1 MAIVQCVPNFSEG
14 RDLDKMDPLVVI
26 IQGQQFK
33 LKNLNNLVASIF
45 GKSYFDLSQEERLK
59 VRYEKAH
66 AISQFH
72 KYLPIVNTEQ
82 GTYGDNFD
90 IVKKD
95 YDFENAFIIDDDY
108 SYILSL
114 CKINSFMLL
123 EVRNSN
129 IFTGLID
136 KSKIKDDLVVI
147 NHFAKEILDE
157 LYN

>member
-1 MAIVQCVPNFSEG
+1 
-14 RDLDKMDPLVVI
+14 MDPLVVI

-72 KYLPIVNTEQ
+72 EYLPIVNTEQ

-136 KSKIKDDLVVI
+136 KSEIKDDLVVI
-147 NHFAKEILDE
+147 NHFAKEILGE

>member
-1 MAIVQCVPNFSEG
+1 
-14 RDLDKMDPLVVI
+14 MDPLVVI

-95 YDFENAFIIDDDY
+95 YDFENAFIIDYYY

-114 CKINSFMLL
+114 CKINCFMLL

-136 KSKIKDDLVVI
+136 KSEIKDDLVVI
-147 NHFAKEILDE
+147 NHFAKEILGE

>member
-1 MAIVQCVPNFSEG
+1 ME
-14 RDLDKMDPLVVI
+14 PLVVI
-26 IQGQQFK
+26 IQGRQFK

-90 IVKKD
+90 IIKKD

-136 KSKIKDDLVVI
+136 KSEIKDDLVVI

>member
-1 MAIVQCVPNFSEG
+1 
-14 RDLDKMDPLVVI
+14 MDPLVVI

-90 IVKKD
+90 IIQKD

-136 KSKIKDDLVVI
+136 KSEIKDDLVVI

>member
-1 MAIVQCVPNFSEG
+1 ME
-14 RDLDKMDPLVVI
+14 PLVVI

-45 GKSYFDLSQEERLK
+45 GADYFNLSQEERLK

-72 KYLPIVNTEQ
+72 KYLPVIHTEK
-82 GTYGDNFD
+82 GTYGDNFE
-90 IVKKD
+90 IVKDD
-95 YDFENAFIIDDDY
+95 YDFENGFIIDDDY

-136 KSKIKDDLVVI
+136 KNKIKDDLVVV
-147 NHFAKEILDE
+147 NHFAKDILEE
-157 LYN
+157 LYD

>member
-1 MAIVQCVPNFSEG
+1 
-14 RDLDKMDPLVVI
+14 MDPLVVI

-129 IFTGLID
+129 IFTWLID
-136 KSKIKDDLVVI
+136 KNKIKDDLVIV
-147 NHFAKEILDE
+147 NHFAKDILED
-157 LYN
+157 LYH

>member
-1 MAIVQCVPNFSEG
+1 
-14 RDLDKMDPLVVI
+14 MDPLVVI

-90 IVKKD
+90 IIKKD

-136 KSKIKDDLVVI
+136 KSEIKDDLVVI

-157 LYN
+157 LYRNCPQNQEAIF

>member
-1 MAIVQCVPNFSEG
+1 
-14 RDLDKMDPLVVI
+14 MDPLVVI

-136 KSKIKDDLVVI
+136 KSDIKDDLVVI

>member
-1 MAIVQCVPNFSEG
+1 
-14 RDLDKMDPLVVI
+14 MDPLVVI

-90 IVKKD
+90 IIKKD

>member
-1 MAIVQCVPNFSEG
+1 
-14 RDLDKMDPLVVI
+14 MDPLVVI

-95 YDFENAFIIDDDY
+95 YDFDNSFIIDDDY

-136 KSKIKDDLVVI
+136 KSEIKDDLVVI

>member
-1 MAIVQCVPNFSEG
+1 ME
-14 RDLDKMDPLVVI
+14 PLVVV

-45 GKSYFDLSQEERLK
+45 GASYFDLSQEERLK
-59 VRYEKAH
+59 VRYEKSH

-72 KYLPIVNTEQ
+72 KYLPIVHTEK
-82 GTYGDNFD
+82 GTYGDNFE
-90 IVKKD
+90 IIKKD
-95 YDFENAFIIDDDY
+95 YDFENGFIIDDDY

-136 KSKIKDDLVVI
+136 KSNIKEDLVVI
-147 NHFAKEILDE
+147 NHFAKDILEE

>member
-1 MAIVQCVPNFSEG
+1 
-14 RDLDKMDPLVVI
+14 MDPLVVI

-90 IVKKD
+90 IIKKD

-114 CKINSFMLL
+114 CKINSFMPL

-136 KSKIKDDLVVI
+136 KSEIKDDLVVI

>member
-1 MAIVQCVPNFSEG
+1 
-14 RDLDKMDPLVVI
+14 MDPLVVI

-95 YDFENAFIIDDDY
+95 YDFEKAFIIDDDY

-136 KSKIKDDLVVI
+136 KSEIKDDLVVI
-147 NHFAKEILDE
+147 NHFAKEILGE

>member
-1 MAIVQCVPNFSEG
+1 
-14 RDLDKMDPLVVI
+14 MDPLVVI

-95 YDFENAFIIDDDY
+95 YDFENTFIIDDDY

-136 KSKIKDDLVVI
+136 KSEIKDDLVVI
-147 NHFAKEILDE
+147 NHFAKEILGE

>member
-1 MAIVQCVPNFSEG
+1 
-14 RDLDKMDPLVVI
+14 MDPLIVI

-136 KSKIKDDLVVI
+136 KSEIKNDLVVI

>member
-1 MAIVQCVPNFSEG
+1 
-14 RDLDKMDPLVVI
+14 MDPLVVI

-136 KSKIKDDLVVI
+136 KSEIKDDLVDI

>member
-1 MAIVQCVPNFSEG
+1 
-14 RDLDKMDPLVVI
+14 MDPLVVI

-82 GTYGDNFD
+82 GTYCDNFD

-136 KSKIKDDLVVI
+136 KSEIKDDLVVI

>member
-1 MAIVQCVPNFSEG
+1 
-14 RDLDKMDPLVVI
+14 MDPLVVI

-136 KSKIKDDLVVI
+136 KTKIKDDLVIV
-147 NHFAKEILDE
+147 NHFAKDILEE
-157 LYN
+157 LYH

>member
-1 MAIVQCVPNFSEG
+1 
-14 RDLDKMDPLVVI
+14 MDPLVVI

-136 KSKIKDDLVVI
+136 KSEIKDDLVVI
-147 NHFAKEILDE
+147 NHFAKEILDK

>member
-1 MAIVQCVPNFSEG
+1 
-14 RDLDKMDPLVVI
+14 MDPLVVI

-72 KYLPIVNTEQ
+72 KYLPIVNTEL

-136 KSKIKDDLVVI
+136 KSEIKDDLVVI

>member
-1 MAIVQCVPNFSEG
+1 
-14 RDLDKMDPLVVI
+14 MDPSVVI

-136 KSKIKDDLVVI
+136 KSEIKDDLVVI
-147 NHFAKEILDE
+147 NHFAKEILGE

>member
-1 MAIVQCVPNFSEG
+1 
-14 RDLDKMDPLVVI
+14 MDPLVVI

-136 KSKIKDDLVVI
+136 KSEINDDLVVI
-147 NHFAKEILDE
+147 IHLAIVILGV
-157 LYN
+157 LYY

>member
-1 MAIVQCVPNFSEG
+1 
-14 RDLDKMDPLVVI
+14 MDPLVVI

-72 KYLPIVNTEQ
+72 KCLPIVNTEQ

-136 KSKIKDDLVVI
+136 KSEIKDDLVVI

-157 LYN
+157 LTAPFQTVKRQ

>member
-1 MAIVQCVPNFSEG
+1 
-14 RDLDKMDPLVVI
+14 MDPWVVI

-82 GTYGDNFD
+82 GTYGYNFD

-136 KSKIKDDLVVI
+136 KSEIKDDLVVI

>member
-1 MAIVQCVPNFSEG
+1 
-14 RDLDKMDPLVVI
+14 MDPLVVI

-59 VRYEKAH
+59 VRYEKAY

-136 KSKIKDDLVVI
+136 KSEIKDDLVVI

>member
-1 MAIVQCVPNFSEG
+1 ME
-14 RDLDKMDPLVVI
+14 PLVVI

-45 GKSYFDLSQEERLK
+45 GADYFNLSQEERLK

-72 KYLPIVNTEQ
+72 KYLPLIHTEK
-82 GTYGDNFD
+82 GTYGDNFE
-90 IVKKD
+90 IVKDD
-95 YDFENAFIIDDDY
+95 YDFENGFIIDDDY

-136 KSKIKDDLVVI
+136 KNKIKIVKNQNSI
-147 NHFAKEILDE
+147 SFITRNTH
-157 LYN
+157 

>member
-1 MAIVQCVPNFSEG
+1 
-14 RDLDKMDPLVVI
+14 MDPLVVI

-72 KYLPIVNTEQ
+72 KCLPIVNTEQ

-136 KSKIKDDLVVI
+136 KSEIKDDLVVI

>member
-1 MAIVQCVPNFSEG
+1 ME
-14 RDLDKMDPLVVI
+14 PLVVI
-26 IQGQQFK
+26 IQGEQFK

-45 GKSYFDLSQEERLK
+45 GADYFNLSQEERLK

-72 KYLPIVNTEQ
+72 KYLPVIHTEK
-82 GTYGDNFD
+82 GTYGDNFE
-90 IVKKD
+90 IVKDD
-95 YDFENAFIIDDDY
+95 YDFENGFIIDDDY

-136 KSKIKDDLVVI
+136 KNKIKDDLVVV
-147 NHFAKEILDE
+147 NHFAKDILEE
-157 LYN
+157 LYD

>member
-1 MAIVQCVPNFSEG
+1 
-14 RDLDKMDPLVVI
+14 MDPLVVI

-95 YDFENAFIIDDDY
+95 YDFENALIIDDDY

-136 KSKIKDDLVVI
+136 KSEIKDDLVVI
-147 NHFAKEILDE
+147 NHFAKEILGE

>member
-1 MAIVQCVPNFSEG
+1 
-14 RDLDKMDPLVVI
+14 MDPLVVI

-82 GTYGDNFD
+82 GAYGDNFD

-136 KSKIKDDLVVI
+136 KSEIKDDLVVI
-147 NHFAKEILDE
+147 NHFAKEILGE

>member
-1 MAIVQCVPNFSEG
+1 
-14 RDLDKMDPLVVI
+14 MDPLVVI

-123 EVRNSN
+123 EIRNSN

-136 KSKIKDDLVVI
+136 KSEIKDDLVVI
-147 NHFAKEILDE
+147 NHFAKEILGE

>member
-1 MAIVQCVPNFSEG
+1 
-14 RDLDKMDPLVVI
+14 MDPLVVI

-33 LKNLNNLVASIF
+33 LKNLNNLGASIF

-136 KSKIKDDLVVI
+136 KSEIKDDLVVI

>member
-1 MAIVQCVPNFSEG
+1 
-14 RDLDKMDPLVVI
+14 MDPLVVI

-72 KYLPIVNTEQ
+72 KYLPIVNTDQ

-95 YDFENAFIIDDDY
+95 NDIENAFIIDDDY
-108 SYILSL
+108 TYILSL
-114 CKINSFMLL
+114 CKINRLMLL

-136 KSKIKDDLVVI
+136 KSEIKDDLVVI